1 LRPHT
6 WSKPKPLIPVAGK
19 PVLAHVLDTF
29 KDIHGLEEVIFIVGY
44 LGDQIESYVSEA
56 YPDMETR
63 FVTQG
68 EMLGQS
74 HAIGLAREFLQ
85 GPMLMVFVDTLIFTD
100 LSQLEDEPTDG
111 VIWVKEVEDPRRFGV
126 AEVDAEDKVVRLI
139 EKPQDMDNNLA
150 VVGFYYFKEAG
161 KLIEAIDQQMERQVQ
176 LKGEFFLADA
186 VNIMLE
192 GGLEMRVERVD
203 VWLDAGKPETVLSTN
218 RFLLET
224 GHDNSSQAAG
234 RPRAAIIPPVHVHE
248 TAEIL
253 DSVVGPNVSVGPN
266 CTITRSVV
274 SNSILDAQVQLSN
287 SVLTGSIIGRDV
299 RIEGP
304 VQRLNIGDTSEFETR

>member
-1 LRPHT
+1 MKIVIPTAGFGTRLRPHT

-29 KDIHGLEEVIFIVGY
+29 RDIQSLEEVIFIVGY
-44 LGDQIESYVSEA
+44 LGDQIESYVSEG

-85 GPMLMVFVDTLIFTD
+85 GPMLMVFVDTLIFAD
-100 LSQLEDEPTDG
+100 LSRLKDEPADG

-126 AEVDAEDKVVRLI
+126 TEVDAEDKVMRLI

-161 KLIEAIDQQMERQVQ
+161 NLIEAIDQQMERQIQ

-192 GGLEMRVERVD
+192 GGSEMRVERVD
-203 VWLDAGKPETVLSTN
+203 VSSRYCLQRSDDLCPDNN
-218 RFLLET
+218 RI
-224 GHDNSSQAAG
+224 NSQMRHRG
-234 RPRAAIIPPVHVHE
+234 MRPPAPDCHRK
-248 TAEIL
+248 L
-253 DSVVGPNVSVGPN
+253 
-266 CTITRSVV
+266 
-274 SNSILDAQVQLSN
+274 
-287 SVLTGSIIGRDV
+287 IGRCHDRALANCKLAHFKARQIV
-299 RIEGP
+299 HP
-304 VQRLNIGDTSEFETR
+304 VDFFDAEAFH